1 MRHGWNLDHE
11 AWRSLQNIMKDYDWH
26 RAPLETLYKSKVPES
41 RGVYMICGCPKDI
54 PVRGQVMNK
63 LYNALYVGQA
73 SNLRR
78 RFQDHVRGYGNV
90 VRAKL
95 IFRKLDFWYC
105 TTSDTEV
112 NLAERQLMEAFGP
125 SANVVYVKAKLGDPV
140 PAG

>member
-63 LYNALYVGQA
+63 L
-73 SNLRR
+73 
-78 RFQDHVRGYGNV
+78 
-90 VRAKL
+90 
-95 IFRKLDFWYC
+95 
-105 TTSDTEV
+105 TSVPTISRIKSI
-112 NLAERQLMEAFGP
+112 AWG
-125 SANVVYVKAKLGDPV
+125 KAKARFCSGCW
-140 PAG
+140 